1 MLDRT
6 ALTPLWAQ
14 VREDLRARLSAGEF
28 ANGVPPE
35 VALAMEYGVSRHT
48 MREALSALRAEGVV
62 QSQRGRGT
70 TVVQAVT
77 QPARTVVDP
86 EVARLLALPSDTP
99 LTMEERRQG
108 ALGGSPVLIRTWR
121 AADVTGP
128 PT

>member
-62 QSQRGRGT
+62 MSQRGRGT

-77 QPARTVVDP
+77 QPALWPGRATT
-86 EVARLLALPSDTP
+86 RLLRPVALYRD
-99 LTMEERRQG
+99 LE
-108 ALGGSPVLIRTWR
+108 
-121 AADVTGP
+121 ADLR
-128 PT
+128 